1 MNEEQQALLFQWF
14 ESIANREGFD
24 NCFFKDMDE
33 AVVGKAL
40 VWRGNKWRWVPVYE
54 SEIMMDIISEQ
65 NPEEDPWDALQEYC
79 DIFKGP
85 HTPIINFGAIKE
97 PLIET
102 EQDKYDDD
110 NYEDTGDT
118 EEE

>member
-1 MNEEQQALLFQWF
+1 MNEEQQVLLFQWF

-24 NCFFKDMDE
+24 NYFFKDMDE

-65 NPEEDPWDALQEYC
+65 NPDVDPWDALQEYC
-79 DIFKGP
+79 EIFKGP
-85 HTPIINFGAIKE
+85 HTPVINFGAIKE

-102 EQDKYDDD
+102 EEEEYDDYAD
-110 NYEDTGDT
+110 ENEDAP